1 MSPKIPKAAAESVI
15 SQGPVAPRAP
25 LASAPMIDPAP
36 RISRVERR
44 WQPAFAGLQPGDR
57 VFFSEPGG
65 REDRAAEESALV
77 DIRLTLGRLVRA
89 TRQKSRLSQQAL
101 ADRLHSS
108 QSRVAKLEAG
118 DASVSLDLIVKAA
131 FAAGAK
137 KRELAKA
144 IAPRKRLAFG

>member
-1 MSPKIPKAAAESVI
+1 MDNRKKKKLEAAGWRV
-15 SQGPVAPRAP
+15 
-25 LASAPMIDPAP
+25 ASAD
-36 RISRVERR
+36 E
-44 WQPAFAGLQPGDR
+44 FLDLT
-57 VFFSEPGG
+57 
-65 REDRAAEESALV
+65 AEESALV